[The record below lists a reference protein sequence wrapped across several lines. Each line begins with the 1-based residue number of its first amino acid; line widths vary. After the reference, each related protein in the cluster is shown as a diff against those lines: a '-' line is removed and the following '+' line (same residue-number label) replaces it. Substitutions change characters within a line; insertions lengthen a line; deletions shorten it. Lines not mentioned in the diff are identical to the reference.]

1 MTLIGKNLKCPW
13 CKWEGGW
20 KDLENHLHSQHFLS
34 YRVGCEIS
42 TLQRPG
48 EDGVCY
54 KCGSAKTPLTFLIP
68 SYYYVPC
75 WGCLNARERKAMIK
89 SLLEEIDEFYD
100 RILNDR
106 YLQLFLI
113 DPVYYEATIPHT
125 YDTFKAVLGKK
136 DLPSRNNIWFLD
148 WMRGI
153 PKIISGENLDGIL
166 VKDLGELYKIT
177 STPTEIRVN
186 KWVITTPQI
195 VNYDSIHH
203 GRYNILN
210 LTGDRRTKRLRIPGT
225 DTCYKFWNNDGE
237 FPQWKSILR
246 VFKGENRENN
256 VLHQM
261 KPLDLLTLK
270 LVLLRNKNFM
280 RHVFG
285 IIRNILSQGVGV
297 FRDSVFLGNTI
308 DIYSKDEKRKYI
320 LNLAW
325 SPKEL
330 DQINEPN
337 TINISI
343 L

>member
-13 CKWEGGW
+13 CNWEGEW
-20 KDLENHLHSQHFLS
+20 KDLEPHLHSQHFIS

-42 TLQRPG
+42 TLQRAG

-54 KCGSAKTPLTFLIP
+54 KCGHPKTPLTFLIP
-68 SYYYVPC
+68 SYYYIPC
-75 WGCLNARERKAMIK
+75 WGCLGARERKAMVK

-100 RILNDR
+100 KILSDR

-113 DPVYYEATIPHT
+113 DPVYYEATVPHT
-125 YDTFKAVLGKK
+125 YDTFKSVLGKK

-148 WMRGI
+148 WMRGT
-153 PKIISGENLDGIL
+153 PKIIGGENLEGI
-166 VKDLGELYKIT
+166 VIKDLGELYNIT
-177 STPTEIRVN
+177 STPQKISVN
-186 KWVITTPQI
+186 KWVLTPPQI

-225 DTCYKFWNNDGE
+225 ETCYKFWNNDGE

-256 VLHQM
+256 VLQQM

-280 RHVFG
+280 RHIFG
-285 IIRNILSQGVGV
+285 ILRNILSQGVGI

-308 DIYSKDEKRKYI
+308 DIHSKDEKRKYI
-320 LNLAW
+320 LNLSW
-325 SPKEL
+325 TPKEFS
-330 DQINEPN
+330 QMNEPN